1 MAVYAECIRMSAIR
15 VAMEACVA
23 RIWLVFTLVIKS

>member
-1 MAVYAECIRMSAIR
+1 MAVYAEGIHMSAMR

-23 RIWLVFTLVIKS
+23 IWLVFTLVIKS

>member
-1 MAVYAECIRMSAIR
+1 MAVYAECIRMSAMR

-23 RIWLVFTLVIKS
+23 IWLVFTFVIKS